1 MTNQPFMGAV
11 LYTPAR
17 QKQHGWQEIDWAVVR
32 EQLGQLAELGVR
44 QVVLRPVWGQ
54 LQPRPQRIDRISMAN
69 LERCLDLVQAANLQ
83 ATVALLGVTA
93 WGALTLPEWHNS
105 PDVVGWLQGRTTQP
119 IATQGAP
126 VLIDGR
132 WQRLH
137 MANPFTTEVW
147 QQSHHLLIQTVMGY
161 FGSHGAIVQWLLADG
176 WSQLAPTTPVIART
190 WLHKLTT
197 LARAVAPRATLA
209 GMVDGLILLGQ
220 HGITLAL
227 LAEYFDVLLVD
238 GATPV
243 LGQRTTRRLS
253 APALFLHEV
262 VAGLTQRPVV
272 PWLAPTLMS
281 DTASTWQQIAWQQ
294 QIIDIPALSDDDD
307 GRYHETVL
315 AQLHQAGAPGVVLPM
330 PFVMPQGDRDMP
342 LAWLRRAQAL
352 IDARGHLTGGG
363 NAVQQLL
370 HANPL
375 YVPRSYAIDRERYEH
390 QPVQELHRLWYDFA
404 EPVR

>member
-32 EQLGQLAELGVR
+32 DQFSQLAELGVR

-69 LERCLDLVQAANLQ
+69 LERCLDMVQAANLQ

-93 WGALTLPEWHNS
+93 WGALALPEWHNS

-147 QQSHHLLIQTVMGY
+147 QQAHHLLIQTVMGY
-161 FGSHGAIVQWLLADG
+161 FGSHAAIDHWLLADG
-176 WSQLAPTTPVIART
+176 WSQLAPTTPAIART

-197 LARAVAPRATLA
+197 QARAVAPRAMLA
-209 GMVDGLILLGQ
+209 GMVDGPILLGQ
-220 HGITLAL
+220 HGISLAL
-227 LAEYFDVLLVD
+227 MAEYFDVLLVD
-238 GATPV
+238 GATPA

-253 APALFLHEV
+253 APALFLHNV
-262 VAGLTQRPVV
+262 VAGLTQRPVL
-272 PWLAPTLMS
+272 PWLAPTLMN
-281 DTASTWQQIAWQQ
+281 DAASTWQQIAWQQ

-307 GRYHETVL
+307 GRYHETLL

-363 NAVQQLL
+363 KAVQRMWQTQ
-370 HANPL
+370 PQVVQRT
-375 YVPRSYAIDRERYEH
+375 YTIDSERYAH
-390 QPVQELHRLWYDFA
+390 NPVQELHRLWHEFG
-404 EPVR
+404 

>member
-1 MTNQPFMGAV
+1 MTSQPFMGAV

-32 EQLGQLAELGVR
+32 DQFSQLAELGVR
-44 QVVLRPVWGQ
+44 QVVLRPPWGQ

-69 LERCLDLVQAANLQ
+69 LERCLDAAQAAKLN
-83 ATVALLGVTA
+83 AMVALLGVTA
-93 WGALTLPEWHNS
+93 GGALSLPEWHNS

-137 MANPFTTEVW
+137 MANPFTTEAW
-147 QQSHHLLIQTVMGY
+147 QQANHLLIQTVMGY
-161 FGSHGAIVQWLLADG
+161 FGSHNAISHWLLADG
-176 WSQLAPTTPVIART
+176 WSQLAPTNPAIART

-197 LARAVAPRATLA
+197 HARAVAPRATLV
-209 GMVDGLILLGQ
+209 GMVDGPVLLGQ
-220 HGITLAL
+220 HGIALAL

-253 APALFLHEV
+253 APALFLHDV
-262 VAGLTQRPVV
+262 VAGLTQRPVL

-281 DTASTWQQIAWQQ
+281 DAASSWQQIAWQQ

-307 GRYHETVL
+307 GRYHETLL
-315 AQLHQAGAPGVVLPM
+315 AQLHQVGAPGVVLPM
-330 PFVMPQGDRDMP
+330 PFVMPQGDSDMP
-342 LAWLRRAQAL
+342 LAWLRRAQGL
-352 IDARGHLTGGG
+352 SDARGNLTSGGK
-363 NAVQQLL
+363 AVQRMLQ
-370 HANPL
+370 AAPQ
-375 YVPRSYAIDRERYEH
+375 VVQRTVAIDRERYEH
-390 QPVQELHRLWYDFA
+390 NSVQELHRLWHEFG
-404 EPVR
+404 